1 MSALI
6 DTIRHESPGSGLA
19 FRRDIYGESDRDE
32 LIMDLLSLAN
42 AEVSGPR
49 HIVLGVREPARGQR
63 DLRGV
68 RASDFAMMK
77 QCLRDWIATSIEPA
91 FSVSTQTFKLGDR
104 IIGVIIVGDCDDP
117 PYLLSKDA
125 PHGLT
130 PGAGWVRRGTQRL
143 PLLRRDL
150 ERMFAAGDSRSAAAI
165 APSVGFPGQPPRAAI
180 DLPALPLDELPS
192 ELAAG
197 KLRHLLEAKADAKA
211 AFGRTETHMQRLIHA
226 RVFGMD
232 QAYEE
237 RGLDTI
243 RAQLDSAA
251 SDYRSADDYYRYHV
265 RAHPLQ
271 LVVTNEADQPI
282 DGTTLQI
289 RIPRLEGIGVA
300 DRAYAPTDIETPPP
314 GYPVVKDTE
323 RGTIIQA
330 RIGPIPA
337 GASVDAFGVPPRLCV
352 RPEAAGNS
360 VAIDYV
366 LVGGGLGE
374 PVRDSLMLR
383 FVAAE

>member
-6 DTIRHESPGSGLA
+6 DVIRHESPGSGLA
-19 FRRDIYGESDRDE
+19 FRKDIYGEADRDE

-42 AEVSGPR
+42 ADVSGPR
-49 HIVLGVREPARGQR
+49 HIVLGVPDPARGQR

-68 RASDFAMMK
+68 LPADFALMK

-104 IIGVIIVGDCDDP
+104 VIGVIIVGDCDDP

-125 PHGLT
+125 PRGLT

-150 ERMFAAGDSRSAAAI
+150 ERMFTAADSRSTVAVV
-165 APSVGFPGQPPRAAI
+165 PSVGFPGEPPRAAI
-180 DLPALPLDELPS
+180 DLPALPLDDLPS
-192 ELAAG
+192 EIAAG
-197 KLRHLLEAKADAKA
+197 KLRHLLEAKVDAKA

-251 SDYRSADDYYRYHV
+251 TDYRSADDYYQFHV

-271 LVVTNEADQPI
+271 LVVTNEADRPL
-282 DGTTLQI
+282 DGATLQL
-289 RIPRLEGIGVA
+289 RIPKLEGIGFA
-300 DRAYAPTDIETPPP
+300 DRAYAPADIEAPPP
-314 GYPVVKDTE
+314 GYPAVKDTA

-330 RIGPIPA
+330 RLGSVAA
-337 GASVDAFGVPPRLCV
+337 GATVDVFGVPPRLWV

-360 VAIDYV
+360 VAID
-366 LVGGGLGE
+366 
-374 PVRDSLMLR
+374 
-383 FVAAE
+383 